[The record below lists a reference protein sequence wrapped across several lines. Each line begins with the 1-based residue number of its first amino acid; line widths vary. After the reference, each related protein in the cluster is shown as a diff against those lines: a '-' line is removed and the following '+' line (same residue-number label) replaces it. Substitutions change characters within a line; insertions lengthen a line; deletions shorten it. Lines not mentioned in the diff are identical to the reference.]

1 MTHKTFTVLSTPS
14 LFVLVVVLIVSL
26 VVSMIRGPLMMVLTL
41 FIMVMMFIVVIM
53 RMFPMMVVIPRMG
66 KLVMSSSAKV
76 PREKVSQ

>member
-1 MTHKTFTVLSTPS
+1 
-14 LFVLVVVLIVSL
+14 
-26 VVSMIRGPLMMVLTL
+26 MIRGPLMMFLTL